1 MVNAIINTCSADI
14 IIGTETWLSADV
26 ENSELSLPNDFAIFR
41 KDRNESRG
49 GGVLIAIRSD
59 YQPALVSLD
68 TPLEL
73 ICVMMRLKGIT
84 YVLGAL

>member
-1 MVNAIINTCSADI
+1 M
-14 IIGTETWLSADV
+14 
-26 ENSELSLPNDFAIFR
+26 ELKHGFLQMLKTASYLCNDFAIFR

-68 TPLEL
+68 NPT
-73 ICVMMRLKGIT
+73 
-84 YVLGAL
+84 GADLRDDAT